1 VTGAF
6 SKAGRLIRRA
16 APKLTDRKINHIEFK
31 ILENRAV
38 SIGRCNTG
46 LKFTSGE
53 IEGDREGQH
62 TYGSSS
68 GDREFIVRRD
78 WYFQNCF
85 LKVPVPSDAQ
95 ILTHKFDAQI
105 PGPAH

>member
-68 GDREFIVRRD
+68 GDREFIVRIYR
-78 WYFQNCF
+78 QTGLVLSELF
-85 LKVPVPSDAQ
+85 LRIYRQTGLV
-95 ILTHKFDAQI
+95 L
-105 PGPAH
+105 